1 MNLKRIK
8 IEINSPIRDG
18 RFEWAMD
25 IRVET
30 GTERKRDFVESSWK
44 SESHETLIE
53 GIPHALRS
61 LVPELKLKT
70 NETHD

>member
-1 MNLKRIK
+1 MNLKLIK

-30 GTERKRDFVESSWK
+30 GTDRNRKFVESSWK
-44 SESHETLIE
+44 SASHETLIE